1 MRVGEFCN
9 RDVVIVDKDAQVLEA
24 AQLMRAHHV
33 GDLVV
38 IGERDGTRIP
48 VGIITDRD
56 IVVEVVAKNI
66 ALDAVSIGDV
76 MSFELT
82 TAGEDDDIFDTVKLM
97 RTKGVRRV
105 PVVDKQGAL
114 AGILAVDDLLG
125 LLEEFVG
132 DVTGV
137 IVRGQAREQKV
148 RP

>member
-9 RDVVIVDKDAQVLEA
+9 RDVVVVRKDTQVLEA
-24 AQLMRAHHV
+24 AQLMRSHHV

-38 IGERDGTRIP
+38 IEERAGKPIP
-48 VGIITDRD
+48 IGIITDRD
-56 IVVEVVAKNI
+56 IVVEVVAKNV

-97 RTKGVRRV
+97 RTKGVRRM

-114 AGILAVDDLLG
+114 AGILAIDDLLG

-137 IVRGQAREQKV
+137 IVREQAREQKV

>member
-82 TAGEDDDIFDTVKLM
+82 TAGEDDDIFDTVKSM

>member
-24 AQLMRAHHV
+24 AQLMRTHHV
-33 GDLVV
+33 GNLVV
-38 IGERDGTRIP
+38 TEERGGKRIP

-56 IVVEVVAKNI
+56 IVIEVVAKNI
-66 ALDAVSIGDV
+66 TLDAVSIGDV

-82 TAGEDDDIFDTVKLM
+82 TVSEDSDIFDTVKLM

-137 IVRGQAREQKV
+137 IVREQAREQKV